1 MPNAAEYRISESPPA
16 TNPDSFEARLRKI
29 AQQLRQ
35 TIADLAPRETNFLYD
50 LAREETRYPMPTV
63 LKICGLSRRSRNP
76 MAREAFA
83 QLIRDY
89 SVPLTADAGI
99 TAAFDLETPVPGR
112 VDLLQRQFDRDRNP
126 ITYARVKGALEEQV
140 AVSQLALESV
150 KHWGRKNGLE
160 PNAEPR
166 TSR

>member
-1 MPNAAEYRISESPPA
+1 MPNAAEYQIPSADPA
-16 TNPDSFEARLRKI
+16 ARPDSFEARLRKI
-29 AQQLRQ
+29 ARRLRE
-35 TIADLAPRETNFLYD
+35 TIADLTDRETAFLYD
-50 LAREETRYPMPTV
+50 LAREEARYPMPTV
-63 LKICGLSRRSRNP
+63 QKLCGLSRRSRNP
-76 MAREAFA
+76 MARDAFA

-89 SVPLTADAGI
+89 SVPVTVDSGI

-126 ITYARVKGALEEQV
+126 ITYARVKAALEEQV

-150 KHWGRKNGLE
+150 KHWGRKHGLE